1 MKVEPNEGQ
10 QSRHSITAHLEWY
23 AGNWVCV
30 INLECGIT
38 FLFSRLT
45 LSLPLTSLTPL
56 SHPPS
61 LTSHFLTL
69 SLLSLSL
76 SHLSYPSLS
85 PSLTSL
91 TLLSHPPSLTSHF
104 LTLSLLSPSP
114 SLTSLTPLSLSLSL
128 ILCMCVC
135 LESRAA
141 DHATAGPLQHHTA
154 TVLLLLL
161 WRQGHYFS
169 ITSYHSIIMYI
180 NLRALCNHHGVNC
193 TTGSWLARH
202 SIPQW
207 MA

>member
-38 FLFSRLT
+38 FPFSRLT
-45 LSLPLTSLTPL
+45 LSLPLTS
-56 SHPPS
+56 HPP
-61 LTSHFLTL
+61 
-69 SLLSLSL
+69 
-76 SHLSYPSLS
+76 
-85 PSLTSL
+85 
-91 TLLSHPPSLTSHF
+91 
-104 LTLSLLSPSP
+104 
-114 SLTSLTPLSLSLSL
+114 PLSLSPLSL
-128 ILCMCVC
+128 PLTSLSHIVC

-169 ITSYHSIIMYI
+169 ITSYHCIIMYI